1 MCGIAFGCG
10 LVDEGRIRETN
21 YDQGYSGR
29 WWKQGNDEKHGFVCI
44 APQRFA
50 TSRCPPCFHQC
61 PHRVPWLVTLGVRV
75 IWGTQ
80 IHLNLAISCH
90 YPMMVQSGFT
100 HRLHRSHWNCVS
112 SCCQGR
118 LMRIGIGEARIWQH
132 HATAT
137 KIDNRSKGTIMT
149 NPYNY
154 TYIYYICIYHIYI

>member
-50 TSRCPPCFHQC
+50 TSGCPAPCFHQC
-61 PHRVPWLVTLGVRV
+61 PIGSTLVGKVSSNFHQHWCHGPMVGNTWGV

-80 IHLNLAISCH
+80 IHLNLAPSLSISLD
-90 YPMMVQSGFT
+90 SISKTIF
-100 HRLHRSHWNCVS
+100 VS
-112 SCCQGR
+112 R
-118 LMRIGIGEARIWQH
+118 VVVKAVL
-132 HATAT
+132 
-137 KIDNRSKGTIMT
+137 
-149 NPYNY
+149 
-154 TYIYYICIYHIYI
+154 